1 MDFEIGDRICKVR
14 GINSGKSGT
23 IRSVLPNGTVG
34 VVFDGEKT
42 VRYCDPG
49 NCAKPTMIPTA
60 TNSKFKVGQMVK
72 IQGRVTKVYETSS
85 GDACSVRFDGTN
97 NDIPF
102 LEKDVVAAN
111 AKFKVGDL
119 VTDSYGM
126 RLFEVTGIEP
136 GGIYNIVD
144 YENGTARYTM
154 QESKMKKASA
164 SLVKSYTNSTA
175 KNAKFRKG
183 DFVYLGGVE
192 KMEVMAPTDAH
203 GWTKCKY
210 LEGTRKGMVIDM
222 PTPELKSAK
231 NACAANASV
240 KVRPE
245 IQKEYDAYVKAK
257 EKFDKWWNPN
267 RSFAEGVKAREAKEL
282 HEAEKAL
289 WTKWRAVFGT
299 PIPSGWAG
307 NPSVLANANVEVDG
321 SKLKFTDK
329 TGKWHGPFKNWDEL
343 EREMG
348 KYGISINYETVTNAA
363 TDAEFEKIKAMGKT
377 AGDKYFR
384 DNYQSFIDK
393 YGFKDAL
400 ELGKRISRIKYKP
413 IKKGRYAGKG
423 PDGMTYYVDY
433 TSDRWF
439 AKKYGKD
446 GTNVTEIQIQGPYVK
461 DPDGKE
467 RRHILYLYGSG
478 IESIHPANQAVAQL
492 VKQIMRGPDVLK
504 QDAADYAWNEEV
516 KSSNPVVANAL
527 KAARNAKSV
536 ANFRAG
542 FGWRETKRG
551 EHGKT
556 FKHAGGY
563 FLVDSNG
570 RNMSPNFDSFYKLE
584 AWADRE
590 GIIIDDRKKYDF

>member
-49 NCAKPTMIPTA
+49 NCAKPTMIPVA
-60 TNSKFKVGQMVK
+60 TN
-72 IQGRVTKVYETSS
+72 
-85 GDACSVRFDGTN
+85 
-97 NDIPF
+97 
-102 LEKDVVAAN
+102 AA
-111 AKFKVGDL
+111 FKVGDRVKIRNIPAKTGI
-119 VTDSYGM
+119 VTDVDNDGDVKIKGLGM
-126 RLFEVTGIEP
+126 
-136 GGIYNIVD
+136 D
-144 YENGTARYTM
+144 YEIM
-154 QESKMKKASA
+154 WVKKEFVSKAA
-164 SLVKSYTNSTA
+164 NSTT

-183 DFVYLGGVE
+183 DVVYLGGVE

-210 LEGTRKGMVIDM
+210 LEGSRKGMVIDM

-231 NACAANASV
+231 NASAANASV
-240 KVRPE
+240 NETSYNADRRHGRDLMAKHMGTGFVQLFEREKGGSSWKKLIDDAKKALASRDAADIEAYIMSIVR
-245 IQKEYDAYVKAK
+245 
-257 EKFDKWWNPN
+257 N
-267 RSFAEGVKAREAKEL
+267 S
-282 HEAEKAL
+282 EAED
-289 WTKWRAVFGT
+289 
-299 PIPSGWAG
+299 
-307 NPSVLANANVEVDG
+307 SVTNAKIEVDG

-348 KYGISINYETVTNAA
+348 KYGISLNYETVANAA

-413 IKKGRYAGKG
+413 IKKGRFSGKG

-446 GTNVTEIQIQGPYVK
+446 GTNVTAIQIQGPWVK
-461 DPDGKE
+461 DPNGKD
-467 RRHILYLYGSG
+467 RRHILYLYEGGS
-478 IESIHPANQAVAQL
+478 ESIHPANPAVAQL

-516 KSSNPVVANAL
+516 TSSNPVVANAL
-527 KAARNAKSV
+527 KAARNDAIDLGKQWKV
-536 ANFRAG
+536 GDIAYI
-542 FGWRETKRG
+542 FGVQKVVVVSPKDARG
-551 EHGKT
+551 YTRVKYLDGARKGKVEV
-556 FKHAGGY
+556 F
-563 FLVDSNG
+563 DD
-570 RNMSPNFDSFYKLE
+570 MSLKTTRS
-584 AWADRE
+584 
-590 GIIIDDRKKYDF
+590 

>member
-49 NCAKPTMIPTA
+49 NCAKPTMIPVA
-60 TNSKFKVGQMVK
+60 TNA
-72 IQGRVTKVYETSS
+72 R
-85 GDACSVRFDGTN
+85 DANGN
-97 NDIPF
+97 LIH
-102 LEKDVVAAN
+102 K
-111 AKFKVGDL
+111 GDL
-119 VTDSYGM
+119 VRFADGIPSTKFRVKDVFGQKVI
-126 RLFEVTGIEP
+126 FEGQREEWESNLLKLVT
-136 GGIYNIVD
+136 
-144 YENGTARYTM
+144 
-154 QESKMKKASA
+154 
-164 SLVKSYTNSTA
+164 
-175 KNAKFRKG
+175 NAKFRKG
-183 DFVYLGGVE
+183 DVVYLGGVE

-210 LEGTRKGMVIDM
+210 LEGSRKGMVIDM

-267 RSFAEGVKAREAKEL
+267 RRFSEGGRETLDL

-307 NPSVLANANVEVDG
+307 NPSVLANAKIEVDG

-348 KYGISINYETVTNAA
+348 KYGISLNYETVSNAA

-413 IKKGRYAGKG
+413 IKKGRFSGKG

-446 GTNVTEIQIQGPYVK
+446 GTNVTAIQIQGPWVK
-461 DPDGKE
+461 DPNGKD
-467 RRHILYLYGSG
+467 RRHILYLYEGGS
-478 IESIHPANQAVAQL
+478 ESIHPANPAVAQL

-516 KSSNPVVANAL
+516 TSSNPVVANAL
-527 KAARNAKSV
+527 KAARNDAIDLGKQWKV
-536 ANFRAG
+536 GDIAYI
-542 FGWRETKRG
+542 FGVQKVVVVSPKDARG
-551 EHGKT
+551 YTRVKYLDGARKGKVEV
-556 FKHAGGY
+556 F
-563 FLVDSNG
+563 DD
-570 RNMSPNFDSFYKLE
+570 MSLKTTRS
-584 AWADRE
+584 
-590 GIIIDDRKKYDF
+590 